1 MDHSS
6 KNVPNLRNL
15 LMEMRKLC
23 CHPYLC
29 NGLEVG
35 TCAHKQNFSS
45 RRAYKACVPSWRLN
59 TRLLLG
65 NHCGGLSLFTHKPA
79 LLWTNAACAGM
90 TTWSCQVQQRCH
102 PSQALH
108 WQVQSDKQFV

>member
-29 NGLEVG
+29 DGLEVG
-35 TCAHKQNFSS
+35 TCAHKQTLLFLQSS
-45 RRAYKACVPSWRLN
+45 QSLCAFLENARLV
-59 TRLLLG
+59 LG
-65 NHCGGLSLFTHKPA
+65 KLWGRCLHSHRPA
-79 LLWTNAACAGM
+79 LLWTDAACAVG
-90 TTWSCQVQQRCH
+90 
-102 PSQALH
+102 
-108 WQVQSDKQFV
+108 

>member
-29 NGLEVG
+29 DGLEVG
-35 TCAHKQNFSS
+35 TCAHKQPYSS
-45 RRAYKACVPSWRLN
+45 CRAHKACVPSWR
-59 TRLLLG
+59 TLG
-65 NHCGGLSLFTHKPA
+65 WCLENFGDAVCIHTGLPCCGL
-79 LLWTNAACAGM
+79 M
-90 TTWSCQVQQRCH
+90 
-102 PSQALH
+102 LH
-108 WQVQSDKQFV
+108 VL

>member
-35 TCAHKQNFSS
+35 TCADKRKYTSCRVHM
-45 RRAYKACVPSWRLN
+45 ACVPSCRLD
-59 TRLLLG
+59 TSLLLG
-65 NHCGGLSLFTHKPA
+65 NHCRGLSLFTQ
-79 LLWTNAACAGM
+79 ACLAVDQCCMG
-90 TTWSCQVQQRCH
+90 
-102 PSQALH
+102 
-108 WQVQSDKQFV
+108 

>member
-1 MDHSS
+1 MPCTDVKGFMRIQAACVLQIATLMDHSS

-35 TCAHKQNFSS
+35 TCAHLQ
-45 RRAYKACVPSWRLN
+45 
-59 TRLLLG
+59 
-65 NHCGGLSLFTHKPA
+65 H
-79 LLWTNAACAGM
+79 
-90 TTWSCQVQQRCH
+90 
-102 PSQALH
+102 
-108 WQVQSDKQFV
+108 